1 MEERNGSRKTF
12 YHEVNALASSM
23 KSQNDAVNI
32 KNDIE
37 PVQEQQKTFQI
48 AKFRDVLNSIF

>member
-1 MEERNGSRKTF
+1 
-12 YHEVNALASSM
+12 M

-37 PVQEQQKTFQI
+37 PVQEQQKSFQI
-48 AKFRDVLNSIF
+48 AKFRDALKEGPQIYNKYLSQPI